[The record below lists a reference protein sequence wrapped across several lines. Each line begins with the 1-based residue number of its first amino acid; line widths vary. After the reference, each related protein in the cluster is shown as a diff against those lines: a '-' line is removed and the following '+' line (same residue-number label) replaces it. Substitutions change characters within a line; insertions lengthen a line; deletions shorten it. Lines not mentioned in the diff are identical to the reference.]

1 MIQTPLRAFRGRG
14 LAHPL
19 KNVDAVA
26 VVVGETRK
34 KTVDS
39 MMMQTRMK
47 MTMQGWARA
56 RAGPH
61 RAVGVDLEV
70 AERSQI
76 EDRHLEVVV
85 EAVADE
91 GSLLGKNK
99 IFVIQ
104 FFNSDF

>member
-14 LAHPL
+14 LARPL
-19 KNVDAVA
+19 RNVDAVA
-26 VVVGETRK
+26 VAVGETRK

-61 RAVGVDLEV
+61 RAVGVVSEV
-70 AERSQI
+70 AVAFQI

-91 GSLLGKNK
+91 GCLLGKNK
-99 IFVIQ
+99 IFVIFN
-104 FFNSDF
+104 FFNY